1 MKLLVL
7 AISAFLAISS
17 PVYADG
23 PGKGE
28 MKTVCNDK
36 KDKNGNVV
44 KGKDGKPVQ
53 ECKEIKVRQKL
64 EGTDIKDA
72 KKDDKKDNKK

>member
-1 MKLLVL
+1 MRILAIAISTLLVL
-7 AISAFLAISS
+7 SS

-53 ECKEIKVRQKL
+53 ECKEIKVRKKL

-72 KKDDKKDNKK
+72 KKDNKK